1 MLEETKQLLQKTKH
15 YKILEDHKRQ
25 KQRYYIK
32 KYLRILMYIVISIT
46 TLGILFFPVQSA
58 TIIGNWYNNFIGTLI
73 NIIK

>member
-15 YKILEDHKRQ
+15 SKILEDHKRQ

-32 KYLRILMYIVISIT
+32 KYLRILMYITISIT
-46 TLGILFFPVQSA
+46 SLGILFFPIQSA